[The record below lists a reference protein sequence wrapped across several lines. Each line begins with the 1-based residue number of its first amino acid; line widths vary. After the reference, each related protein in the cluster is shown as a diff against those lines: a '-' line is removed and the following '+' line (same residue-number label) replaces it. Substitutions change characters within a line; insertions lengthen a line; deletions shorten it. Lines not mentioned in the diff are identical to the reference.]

1 MGRINNRYKRDMRM
15 SGEYITIHKGNTNL
29 HRGINCACKW
39 FDDCEYYII
48 ENDGTC
54 LTFEKYYSLD
64 KSNKA
69 LKRTG
74 AKAFMI
80 VSELPLGKFY
90 YDIEESTTD
99 KLFFYYTE
107 QL

>member
-1 MGRINNRYKRDMRM
+1 MRIA
-15 SGEYITIHKGNTNL
+15 GEYITIHKGNTNNK
-29 HRGINCACKW
+29 RGISCACKW

-48 ENDGTC
+48 ENNNNC

-80 VSELPLGKFY
+80 ISDLPLGKFF
-90 YDIEESTTD
+90 YDTEESTKD
-99 KLFFYYTE
+99 KLFIYYTE